1 MSEALPALAF
11 GAINSVIAL
20 FGNPPPVIRS
30 RTSTPVD
37 RMVVGGGEGW
47 GKRAASNFRRS
58 TTLLADMPDSGI
70 RFGYVQANIS
80 PEGLDVLS
88 PSVRLCRSLNDA
100 VTFDE
105 QRPHVAIKEKKLANA
120 AKDTKWRF
128 VAEHV
133 A

>member
-58 TTLLADMPDSGI
+58 TTFLADMPNSGI
-70 RFGYVQANIS
+70 RLGYVQANIFARRS
-80 PEGLDVLS
+80 SEELKQERPNAVLVFL
-88 PSVRLCRSLNDA
+88 PPFVLAHERDHDALNFQLA
-100 VTFDE
+100 GGN
-105 QRPHVAIKEKKLANA
+105 QIRVA
-120 AKDTKWRF
+120 
-128 VAEHV
+128 
-133 A
+133 